1 MTYWPALR
9 YNMQHD
15 LIRARHMLVA
25 AKEAM
30 EFTAG
35 KTRKNLEKDR
45 MRVLAIIK
53 SIEIIGEAASK
64 VSEEFKSENKN
75 IPWNDITS
83 MRNRL
88 IHAYF
93 DVNLD
98 IVWQTIKT
106 DLPDLIK
113 ALEKIVPPE
122 GTI

>member
-1 MTYWPALR
+1 
-9 YNMQHD
+9 MQHD
-15 LIRARHMLVA
+15 LIRVRHMLAA

-30 EFTAG
+30 EFAAG
-35 KTRKNLEKDR
+35 KVRKDLEKDR
-45 MRVLAIIK
+45 LHMLAIIK

-64 VSEEFKSENKN
+64 VTETFKTENIN
-75 IPWNDITS
+75 IPWNDIIN

-113 ALEKIVPPE
+113 ALEEIIPPE
-122 GTI
+122 ET